1 MTHVQIPVVSVILPV
16 FNAMP
21 YLTRT
26 LESILAQDLTA
37 FELIAIDDGSTDGS
51 ASELDRCAL
60 IDDRVR
66 VLHQANSGWPG
77 MPRNRGLDVARGLFV
92 LCMDADDTLA
102 PQALSMMVAMA
113 DHRDADVVI
122 PRFEGV
128 GGRAVQSL
136 FRRSVPGDIGLGRAL
151 ETLSPQKLIRRSL
164 IEQNGLRFPEG
175 EVRLED
181 GIFITEAYLL
191 ARRIAFCGRE
201 PLYFIALRSDGQNI
215 SRRPIDPSMYVAS
228 CRRIADL
235 LRTGVPDRERAEL
248 LILQFFTRK
257 GLRFYEPHRWQL
269 MDRERK
275 ETWLRLHRAFLE
287 EFVPEEEDARI
298 PGPNQRRMLTAIR
311 HGAVPE
317 IDALVLD
324 EVRLAQTSHFLGG
337 HTRGTV
343 TELKIAVDPAESAT
357 LLSPSQFP
365 RPWRLRLASGI
376 TNVARPFFGAKFVRG
391 TSRRV
396 SSFASGPS
404 PSASLLL
411 SGRRTRKTS
420 TIPGRL
426 AKVDRMTGELHFR
439 FVVPSSVLQRFR
451 GERVDVWAVAGSGAE
466 TRGRRSRVQ
475 SGHVDD
481 SLGDLLYTTDRGN
494 LSLDLRTSAEP
505 ERPQDPQLDQL
516 DRTSMA

>member
-1 MTHVQIPVVSVILPV
+1 MTHVQTPVVTVILPV

-21 YLTRT
+21 YLTAT

-51 ASELDRCAL
+51 ASELDRCARL
-60 IDDRVR
+60 DDRVR

-77 MPRNRGLDVARGLFV
+77 MPRNRGLELARGAFV

-102 PQALSMMVAMA
+102 PQALSLLVAMA
-113 DHRDADVVI
+113 EQRDADVVI

-164 IEQNGLRFPEG
+164 IEQNELRFPEG

-215 SRRPIDPSMYVAS
+215 SRRPIDPATYVAS
-228 CRRIADL
+228 CRRIAEL
-235 LRTGVPDRERAEL
+235 LRAGVPDRERAEL

-257 GLRFYEPHRWQL
+257 GLRFYEPHRWQR

-275 ETWLRLHRAFLE
+275 EAWLHLHRAFLE
-287 EFVPEEEDARI
+287 EFVPQDEDARI
-298 PGPNQRRMLTAIR
+298 PSPNHRRMLTAIR
-311 HGAVPE
+311 RGGVPE

-324 EVRLAQTSHFLGG
+324 EVRLAQTSHFVGG
-337 HTRGTV
+337 RTRGTV
-343 TELKIAVDPAESAT
+343 TELEITVDPAETAT
-357 LLSPSQFP
+357 LLGPSRFP

-376 TNVARPFFGAKFVRG
+376 TSVARPFFGAKVIRG
-391 TSRRV
+391 TSRRM
-396 SSFASGPS
+396 SSLASGPS
-404 PSASLLL
+404 PSASLVL
-411 SGRRTRKTS
+411 SGRRTRKAS

-426 AKVDRMTGELHFR
+426 AKVDRTTGELHFR
-439 FVVPSSVLQRFR
+439 FVVPGSVLQRFR
-451 GERVDVWAVAGSGAE
+451 GERVDLWAIAEAGPES
-466 TRGRRSRVQ
+466 RGRRSRVQ
-475 SGHVDD
+475 SSHVDD

-494 LSLDLRTSAEP
+494 LSFDLRTSVET
-505 ERPQDPQLDQL
+505 E
-516 DRTSMA
+516 